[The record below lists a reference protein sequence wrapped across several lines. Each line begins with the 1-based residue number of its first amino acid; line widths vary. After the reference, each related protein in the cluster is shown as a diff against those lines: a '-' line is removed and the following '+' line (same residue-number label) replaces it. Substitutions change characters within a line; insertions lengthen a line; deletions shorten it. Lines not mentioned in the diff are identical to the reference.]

1 MAQGVDHKMENLVCA
16 AVISSVSELN
26 PEKPRQNEFSQFEMQ
41 IFICEAERTKRES
54 LSQPRGRHFSWQMS
68 TPLSPPRR

>member
-1 MAQGVDHKMENLVCA
+1 MCALLKLTDGGRLSMAHGVDHKMENLTCA

-41 IFICEAERTKRES
+41 ICIS
-54 LSQPRGRHFSWQMS
+54 
-68 TPLSPPRR
+68 